1 MLQKNYNFH
10 SFKSADYE
18 ERLDDTNKK
27 LEKSLS
33 IKRSNIKRN
42 EKLFKQQ
49 QLEELNFMN
58 EEDNNENLNNE
69 DITIRSSI
77 TNELSFSKELKV
89 LLKKN
94 VNRDYILNT
103 EFNMLKDQYNEL
115 FENSARR
122 NAAETDE
129 SIDRNIIL
137 SKFRKAV
144 RKVFIV
150 QK

>member
-42 EKLFKQQ
+42 EKLFKQK

-69 DITIRSSI
+69 AITIRSSI

>member
-1 MLQKNYNFH
+1 
-10 SFKSADYE
+10 
-18 ERLDDTNKK
+18 
-27 LEKSLS
+27 
-33 IKRSNIKRN
+33 
-42 EKLFKQQ
+42 
-49 QLEELNFMN
+49 
-58 EEDNNENLNNE
+58 
-69 DITIRSSI
+69 
-77 TNELSFSKELKV
+77 
-89 LLKKN
+89 
-94 VNRDYILNT
+94 
-103 EFNMLKDQYNEL
+103 MLKDQYNEL

>member
-1 MLQKNYNFH
+1 M
-10 SFKSADYE
+10 
-18 ERLDDTNKK
+18 
-27 LEKSLS
+27 S

-42 EKLFKQQ
+42 EKLFKQK
-49 QLEELNFMN
+49 QLDELNFMN

-69 DITIRSSI
+69 AITIRSSI

-115 FENSARR
+115 FDNSARR
-122 NAAETDE
+122 NAAENDE